1 MEQGGGEMEE
11 TRRSKPYACSFC
23 GKDNA
28 QVERMIAGPNGVFI
42 CNECVSACN
51 EIIARERV
59 TA

>member
-1 MEQGGGEMEE
+1 MEA
-11 TRRSKPYACSFC
+11 TRQSRPYACSFC

-42 CNECVSACN
+42 CNECVDACN
-51 EIIARERV
+51 QIIAGERT